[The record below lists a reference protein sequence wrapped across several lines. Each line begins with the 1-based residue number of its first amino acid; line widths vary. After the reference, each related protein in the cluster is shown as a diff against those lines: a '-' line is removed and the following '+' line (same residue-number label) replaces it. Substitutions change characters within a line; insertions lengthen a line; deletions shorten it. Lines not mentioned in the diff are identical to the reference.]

1 MYRLKPSIVTIIQD
15 FVAYSEFESATS
27 CSVNKA
33 VSESRFHSLAF
44 SSSTGIIPPCLG
56 TLACSST
63 GHSSNKFGR
72 RFALAS
78 SARSLVTCHCRLS
91 RFDSCVLFLIQVGK
105 KGSRT
110 PCRQH
115 LGDDPAKSFRMP
127 MASIST
133 HWLTAIFSGS
143 TGLSRRQA

>member
-1 MYRLKPSIVTIIQD
+1 MVTINQD
-15 FVAYSEFESATS
+15 LAAYSEFDSATS
-27 CSVNKA
+27 CGVNKA
-33 VSESRFHSLAF
+33 VSDSRFPSLAF
-44 SSSTGIIPPCLG
+44 SSSTAIIPPCLG

-63 GHSSNKFGR
+63 GHSSNQFRR
-72 RFALAS
+72 RFALVS

-133 HWLTAIFSGS
+133 HWLTAISSGL
-143 TGLSRRQA
+143 TDLSRRLA